1 MREVNTRFALD
12 RRRHASLKTPYFRAI
27 LRGTADAQL
36 PPRFTLMKS
45 KIISAIAATSLVL
58 GMFAFQ
64 GCYETNYPDY
74 GGYGYGS
81 GYGYGRGYYSQP
93 VVVEE
98 HRPWHWWGHRD
109 RDDDHHYESRHS
121 EHEEHAN
128 RDRDHDRD

>member
-1 MREVNTRFALD
+1 
-12 RRRHASLKTPYFRAI
+12 
-27 LRGTADAQL
+27 
-36 PPRFTLMKS
+36 MKS
-45 KIISAIAATSLVL
+45 KILTAIGATSLVF
-58 GMFAFQ
+58 GMFALQ

-98 HRPWHWWGHRD
+98 HRSWHNWWGHHD
-109 RDDDHHYESRHS
+109 RDDDRH
-121 EHEEHAN
+121 EGWRTERHEREAHAD